1 MAKKKNDHSDDDD
14 PDECAWCRPGSAALK
29 PEVVR
34 LSSVAS
40 PCRHSYYVM
49 SEKKQEDSPAITWI
63 SCTRCKAWYHYDC
76 VSLQELV
83 SRVDAN
89 AGTDVSPAAVH
100 AMFPTPGSSGSLPS
114 EVINEIKIQGMGWD
128 WCKSVDKWSVPPK
141 SRKHDTVY

>member
-1 MAKKKNDHSDDDD
+1 MAKKKNDHSDNDD

-34 LSSVAS
+34 SLPVGLE
-40 PCRHSYYVM
+40 RWHSYHAM
-49 SEKKQEDSPAITWI
+49 SAQKQEDGPAITWI

-114 EVINEIKIQGMGWD
+114 EVVHEIRIQGMGWD
-128 WCKSVDKWSVPPK
+128 WCKSVDKWSVFQKP
-141 SRKHDTVY
+141 RKHDTVC